1 MTLIQIIDRTDPRL
15 GRHVRHDPRSKAFAF
30 RAEPGTVLKDVEH
43 PRHIPIL
50 DQGQVGSCTGNAA
63 VGALGTGIL
72 WAALQPVL
80 PSAAAELDEVLARG
94 LYSEATK
101 LDDEPGQWPPTDTGS
116 DGLSIAKACKVGGFI
131 SGYQHAFSLA
141 DFLAALQRQP
151 VIVGTLWYES
161 MFRPAA
167 DGMLEVD
174 PSSGI
179 AGGHE
184 YVARRYRAAD
194 RMIGFDNSWGAG
206 WGEQGSFW
214 IDAGTFGQ
222 LLERQG
228 DATIFTPLAAPT
240 PAPIPPNPID
250 EFLSSLIKDW
260 EALIARIRAFFG

>member
-15 GRHVRHDPRSKAFAF
+15 GRHVRHDPRSKAYAF

-50 DQGQVGSCTGNAA
+50 DQGQIGSCTGNAA
-63 VGALGTGIL
+63 IGALGSGVL
-72 WAALQPVL
+72 WAALQVEDSRLVL
-80 PSAAAELDEVLARG
+80 DEAAALSI
-94 LYSEATK
+94 YSDATK
-101 LDDEPGQWPPTDTGS
+101 LDDEPGSYPPDDTGS
-116 DGLSIAKACKVGGFI
+116 DGLSVAKVAKARQLI
-131 SGYQHAFSLA
+131 DGYQHAFSLV

-161 MFRPAA
+161 MFSPAA
-167 DGMLEVD
+167 SGLLEVD

-194 RMIGFDNSWGAG
+194 GMIGFDNSWGAG

-214 IDAGTFGQ
+214 IRVEDFSA
-222 LLERQG
+222 LLARQG
-228 DATIFTPLAAPT
+228 DATIFTPLAAPA

-250 EFLSSLIKDW
+250 EFLSGIIKEW
-260 EALIARIRAFFG
+260 EALVARIRAYFS